1 MRTWILIIELGL
13 EYNPL
18 TCNCSS
24 KWIQRQISKSLTGKS
39 LNILGQFWEK
49 LTCFDEKSRETFPL
63 ANVSIPGCGES

>member
-1 MRTWILIIELGL
+1 MRIWIFIIELGL

-24 KWIQRQISKSLTGKS
+24 KWIQRQISKSSTGKS

-49 LTCFDEKSRETFPL
+49 LTCLDEKSGETFPL